1 MSRKLPDY
9 SAMSI
14 DELERIVRRHPLG
27 TKDANPKALLAL
39 SEALIKS
46 LPEEYGA
53 DVHDPIQ
60 KRIFNLTL
68 RAAEQD
74 HAAAQFELGRCYY
87 NGIGV
92 KRDILQAAQWWTKAA
107 EQGHADAQYNLGR
120 CYYNGLGVERD
131 ILQAA
136 HLLTLAAE
144 QGPAKAQ
151 YVLGSFYYHGEGV
164 PQDYS
169 KAAQWWTKAAEQ
181 GHADAQYNLGVSYNN
196 GEGVPQDY
204 SQTAKLWRKAAGQ
217 DHANAQYGLGIS
229 FLRATGIPISP
240 SQAVACFLLST
251 LHGIPDAST
260 DEKLEEMA
268 RIGATRDGSIAEFF
282 KDFVRAAWLDPN
294 RNVKDTLKQIARVSP
309 QSPPNPA

>member
-92 KRDILQAAQWWTKAA
+92 KRDILQ
-107 EQGHADAQYNLGR
+107 
-120 CYYNGLGVERD
+120 
-131 ILQAA
+131 
-136 HLLTLAAE
+136 
-144 QGPAKAQ
+144 
-151 YVLGSFYYHGEGV
+151 
-164 PQDYS
+164 
-169 KAAQWWTKAAEQ
+169 AAQWWTKAAEQ